1 MPGERAL
8 SVVIVGAGFG
18 GLAAAIE
25 LRRHGFCDVTVL
37 ERAPRVGGTW
47 HYNDYPGCACDV
59 PSQLYSFSFAQRRH
73 WSRICSPQREIL
85 RYLEEVAQAEGI
97 AGRVR
102 HGVDVVSCGW
112 DRGSSSWT
120 VSSADGRSWR
130 ADALVIA
137 TGQLHQPSI
146 PRIAGFEEFEGV
158 SFHSARWD
166 HGFDLAGTRV
176 AVVGTG
182 ASAVQFV
189 PEVAERA
196 GRLFVFQRTGN
207 WFLPRRNRAYPAFLR
222 GVIRFVPGVQALRR
236 RFIYYYAETLTMM
249 IRNPRTAGRIG
260 RLRSALFMRR
270 QLRDPEVR
278 RKAWPH
284 YTFGCKRVLFSSHYL
299 PALQRPN
306 VELVTSPIERFS
318 PSGIVTSDGVVRE
331 VDCVIWGTGFRTTD
345 FMFPMEI
352 TGAGGRT
359 LREEWGRGAPRSPRR
374 VRSRVPVAVPDVRAQ
389 HEHVG
394 GLDRVLRGG
403 RRPPT
408 YARRSSCCARVGR
421 GSISVLPEV
430 EAASDREVQAMFAG
444 TAWTECDS
452 WYRDEHGRIVTNWPG
467 YMSQYAD
474 RLRVLDPREYEF
486 ASLNS
491 ERDD

>member
-1 MPGERAL
+1 M
-8 SVVIVGAGFG
+8 
-18 GLAAAIE
+18 
-25 LRRHGFCDVTVL
+25 
-37 ERAPRVGGTW
+37 
-47 HYNDYPGCACDV
+47 
-59 PSQLYSFSFAQRRH
+59 
-73 WSRICSPQREIL
+73 
-85 RYLEEVAQAEGI
+85 AQAEGI

-112 DRGSSSWT
+112 DGGSSSWT

-137 TGQLHQPSI
+137 TGQLHQPAI

-207 WFLPRRNRAYPAFLR
+207 WFLPRRNRAYPAFVR
-222 GVIRFVPGVQALRR
+222 GADPVRAGGSGVAATVHLLLRR
-236 RFIYYYAETLTMM
+236 DAHDDD
-249 IRNPRTAGRIG
+249 PQPADGGRIG
-260 RLRSALFMRR
+260 RLRSALFMRW

-331 VDCVIWGTGFRTTD
+331 VDCVIWGTGSGPRTSCSRWRS
-345 FMFPMEI
+345 PAP
-352 TGAGGRT
+352 AGGPCVRS
-359 LREEWGRGAPRSPRR
+359 GRRRPRSPG
-374 VRSRVPVAVPDVRAQ
+374 VCVPGFPSLFLMYGPNTNTSGGSIVFYAEAQAAYMRQALELLRA
-389 HEHVG
+389 
-394 GLDRVLRGG
+394 RGG
-403 RRPPT
+403 
-408 YARRSSCCARVGR
+408 

-430 EAASDREVQAMFAG
+430 EAASDREVQAAFAG

-452 WYRDEHGRIVTNWPG
+452 WYRDERGRIVTNWPG

-486 ASLNS
+486 AS
-491 ERDD
+491 